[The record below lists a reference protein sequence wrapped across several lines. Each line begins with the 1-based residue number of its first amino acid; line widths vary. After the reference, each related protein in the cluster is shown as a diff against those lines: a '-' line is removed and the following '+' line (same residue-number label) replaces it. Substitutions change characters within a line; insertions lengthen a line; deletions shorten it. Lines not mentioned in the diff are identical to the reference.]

1 MSALKPDVD
10 STHDLGTTAL
20 RWRKLWVD
28 SIEATEAISIGSD
41 LTVTGNLTVNGAT
54 TTINSTTLTV
64 DDKNIVVA
72 SGAANAGDWNGA
84 GLTVDGANATFLYAD
99 DGVTSQWE
107 LNDSLELSGDLLPE
121 ADDSHSLGSLAKGW
135 ADVFVTD
142 GGTITFANA
151 TADAADLTLTHSSGA
166 LTLSDADKLQFR
178 DATEFLHSD
187 ADGSMTLE
195 GGVTVK
201 LSVNS
206 NTVLS
211 VDADSVDI
219 AQQLNVDANTVST
232 SSSTGA
238 LVVDGG
244 MGLAGDAHFGGD
256 LSLQHDEAVL
266 HLGAD
271 DDVSLTHVADT
282 GLLLN
287 SSRRLQFGDSA
298 TYVHQ
303 SEDGQL
309 DAVADVELAL
319 TAPVVDIDASTAVRI
334 SNDLELDSD
343 AAVLKFGADSD
354 VSLTHV
360 ADTGL
365 LLNAGMALQ
374 FRDADLSLSSSGDGQ
389 LDIDADTKVQL
400 TTATAEFVVTTLDV
414 NASGA
419 IELNGASTSNITID
433 NANLSVGTINGGELD
448 LTSHGLLDINGGA
461 GVDIDAT
468 GALSLDGSTGIN
480 IGVAADV
487 AIDVDSAAFDLDASG
502 AITIDGTSTISI
514 GGSAAAGDISVGTNA
529 TARNITVGNA
539 TGATS
544 LNLDAGSGG
553 INLGNAADAPINI
566 DASTFDMTSTD
577 TTGFGMTANS
587 ADNKTLT
594 VSATNAGAG
603 EGRIS
608 ISAAHQ
614 VDITD
619 GTGTLTLDGGVLS
632 ESGMSSIA
640 LSPSGDITLQSTA
653 GAIDIDADN
662 GKLSLDG
669 SAGIDIGVES
679 DVAIDVDSSTFD
691 LDASNQ
697 ITLTSSLNQVDA
709 IVVDAS
715 HGSGGIDLSVAST
728 PIVSIEA
735 STIDMLQP
743 VTVKGVNPS
752 LTIGDG
758 DAEDALLKF
767 NGNAQDFYVG
777 LDDSADKLVV
787 GLGSTAGTTAN
798 MSFNSAD
805 RDVVFH
811 SDVFVEG
818 GKITLSNGSVI
829 DSETAGTLQLTEDL
843 IKVTGN
849 LTVTGDLLISG
860 DTTTINTATLEVEDE
875 SIVINKGAGAN
886 SASLTGI
893 LINENDTVTGYL
905 RSAAD
910 RTNLEFK
917 APGGS
922 ILTLDVNQDKTMTVA
937 GSLNIESDSA
947 INQDLTTD
955 ASVSFGS
962 ITANGGLS
970 VDNITIDGTEID
982 LSAGDLTLDVAG
994 NIVMNADGGAVEIK
1008 DDAVS
1013 LLKIENSTS
1022 NVVLRPGTAD
1032 KDILFK
1038 SDDNVLIATL
1048 DSTATSLLM
1057 AQSKKIEFA
1066 DSGEYIY
1073 SDGTDLKIGSGG
1085 DIDLTATTNINIP
1098 SNVGLTFG
1106 ADTLKI
1112 SSDGTNITQT
1122 SSGTT
1127 TIDSD
1132 GIMTLGGSS
1141 LDIDADGG
1149 AGSGAI
1155 SINTNDTT
1163 NGLSLATS
1171 TAGVPI
1177 TIGNATSEITIG
1189 DNLTV
1194 NGTLDIKNNI
1204 VLNSLN
1210 GDGTGR
1216 TFIVKSANNNSDFFK
1231 IDADAQ
1237 TVTIGGSLTSSGSQL
1252 KVKDNVVQLGEGT
1265 PFQDDTGKDIG
1276 WFAHL
1281 DTDANT
1287 STSNIFMGYNRSLAG
1302 FVLLENVGDPGT
1314 GGYTSGGASGKDID
1328 TATRASLECGNIT
1341 STGKITHAVTET
1353 TSGAYVVDADQ
1364 DDYII
1369 NATHQVTLLGT
1380 GVAAPAGRELLI
1392 VNTSGAAITVTTNDT
1407 ANLYVGGTGTGLS
1420 SDHALAANA
1429 SLKIVGVGGDWY
1441 AI

>member
-28 SIEATEAISIGSD
+28 EIAATDAIAIGGN
-41 LTVTGNLTVNGAT
+41 LTVTGNLQVDGAT

-72 SGAANAGDWNGA
+72 SGAAAAANWTGSGI
-84 GLTVDGANATFLYAD
+84 TVDGANATLLYTD
-99 DGVTSQWE
+99 DGAGTTQWE
-107 LNDSLELSGDLLPE
+107 FSDDLELTGKLLPVANATHDLGSSSLGWNDLYLGDGGILQLGDDQDVTLTHIADTGVRLNDSMKLE
-121 ADDSHSLGSLAKGW
+121 
-135 ADVFVTD
+135 
-142 GGTITFANA
+142 
-151 TADAADLTLTHSSGA
+151 
-166 LTLSDADKLQFR
+166 FR

-195 GGVTVK
+195 GGSTVK
-201 LSVNS
+201 LSINS

-211 VDADSVDI
+211 TDANSVDI
-219 AQQLNVDANTVST
+219 AQQLNVDANTAST

-256 LSLQHDEAVL
+256 LSLQHDAAVL

-287 SSRRLQFGDSA
+287 SSRQLQFGDSA
-298 TYVHQ
+298 TYIHQ
-303 SEDGQL
+303 SADGQL

-319 TAPVVDIDASTAVRI
+319 TAPIVDIDASTAVRI

-374 FRDADLSLSSSGDGQ
+374 FRDADLSLSSSADGQ

-400 TTATAEFVVTTLDV
+400 TTATAELVVTALDV

-419 IELNGASTSNITID
+419 ITLDSASASNITVD
-433 NANLSVGTINGGELD
+433 SANLSLGTTTSGELD
-448 LTSHGLLDINGGA
+448 LTSAGLLDINGGA

-487 AIDVDSAAFDLDASG
+487 AIDVDSATFDLDASG

-514 GGSAAAGDISVGTNA
+514 GGAAAAGDISVGTNA
-529 TARNITVGNA
+529 TARNITVGNV
-539 TGATS
+539 TGATA

-577 TTGFGMTANS
+577 TTGFGMSAN
-587 ADNKTLT
+587 AAGNKTLT
-594 VSATNAGAG
+594 ISATNAGAG

-608 ISAAHQ
+608 VSAAHQ

-632 ESGMSSIA
+632 ESGMSSIT
-640 LSPSGDITLQSTA
+640 LSPSGAITLQSTA

-679 DVAIDVDSSTFD
+679 DVAIDVDASTFD

-697 ITLTSSLNQVDA
+697 ITLTSSLNQTSA

-715 HGSGGIDLSVAST
+715 HGSGGIDLSVASA
-728 PIVSIEA
+728 PVVSIEA
-735 STIDMLQP
+735 SSIDMLQP
-743 VTVKGVNPS
+743 VVVKGVNPS

-811 SDVFVEG
+811 SDIFVEG
-818 GKITLSNGSVI
+818 GKVTLSNGSVI

-843 IKVTGN
+843 IKVAGN

-886 SASLTGI
+886 SAALTGI
-893 LINENDTVTGYL
+893 FINENDTITGYL
-905 RSAAD
+905 RTAAD

-917 APGGS
+917 APGGN
-922 ILTLDVNQDKTMTVA
+922 ILTLDVNADKTMTVA
-937 GSLNIESDSA
+937 GSLNIENDSS

-955 ASVSFGS
+955 AAVTFAS
-962 ITANGGLS
+962 ITSNGGIA

-994 NIVMNADGGAVEIK
+994 NIIMNADGGTVEIK
-1008 DDAVS
+1008 DAAVS

-1022 NVVLRPGTAD
+1022 NVVLKPGTAD

-1038 SDDNVLIATL
+1038 SDDDVLIATL

-1057 AQSKKIEFA
+1057 ATSKKIEFSDA
-1066 DSGEYIY
+1066 GEHIY
-1073 SDGTDLKIGSGG
+1073 SDGTDLKLGSGG
-1085 DIDLTATTNINIP
+1085 DIDLTATTNVNVP

-1112 SSDGTNITQT
+1112 SSDGTNITQV
-1122 SSGTT
+1122 SSGTM

-1132 GIMTLGGSS
+1132 SSMTLGASS
-1141 LDIDADGG
+1141 FDIDADGG

-1155 SINTNDTT
+1155 SIDTNDTT
-1163 NGLSLATS
+1163 NGLRLATG

-1177 TIGNATSEITIG
+1177 TIGNANSETTIS

-1194 NGTLDIKNNI
+1194 SGTTALNGNVTLNNVNLFVEDGSDNVKFQVDNSGNVTVAGTLEVTNSITSNGTELTIVDTLIKIGSNADADSNNRDIGVYAPLSGNNENLGLI
-1204 VLNSLN
+1204 WDENESIFKLYESLN
-1210 GDGTGR
+1210 APSGERFDFTTGVASKLELGS
-1216 TFIVKSANNNSDFFK
+1216 IELVKTASTSNQD
-1231 IDADAQ
+1231 
-1237 TVTIGGSLTSSGSQL
+1237 TSSGNFTSNVASISHTL
-1252 KVKDNVVQLGEGT
+1252 TLDGAFPNNNAASFTVTSDKVL
-1265 PFQDDTGKDIG
+1265 
-1276 WFAHL
+1276 
-1281 DTDANT
+1281 
-1287 STSNIFMGYNRSLAG
+1287 STSVVLGSSNKNLDVRIHTVQAG
-1302 FVLLENVGDPGT
+1302 SFICEFTNK
-1314 GGYTSGGASGKDID
+1314 SGGEYATDSDIIF
-1328 TATRASLECGNIT
+1328 NF
-1341 STGKITHAVTET
+1341 
-1353 TSGAYVVDADQ
+1353 VVM
-1364 DDYII
+1364 
-1369 NATHQVTLLGT
+1369 
-1380 GVAAPAGRELLI
+1380 
-1392 VNTSGAAITVTTNDT
+1392 
-1407 ANLYVGGTGTGLS
+1407 
-1420 SDHALAANA
+1420 
-1429 SLKIVGVGGDWY
+1429 
-1441 AI
+1441 